1 MASIFFEL
9 SSMSPRLRSF
19 RNSLSYFRGTRTVH
33 VLVIRVICLS
43 LLFAVSDAA
52 CAFQPVVLSTTD
64 SASIATNAATRLHQ
78 IFDEEW
84 QRTLKE
90 NPTQSS
96 RLGDRRYNKL
106 WPDISLTAVR
116 TSQTKTRQVLTAV
129 KALDRSAFSA
139 DDELNARLFE
149 YQYEADISEQRFQLH
164 LLPINHRGGIQD
176 EDTTVDVLQFDTLR
190 DYEDWIARLKAFPE
204 YTARTMA
211 LMRQGIHEKMLHPK
225 IVMQRVPAQIRKQL
239 VDQPQERSYYRPFR
253 TFTVDL
259 TDAEKNRLKKDAAA
273 AIESC
278 ILPSYRTFL
287 ELVEKEYL
295 PACFDEVGC
304 WQRPDGQTMYAELAR
319 RFTTTNLTPQEIHDI
334 GLAEVKRIRS
344 EMEAIQN
351 EVRFQ
356 GSFQEFLIHLRTD
369 KQFYFETPEELLQA
383 YRECCDRINPNLPK
397 LFLKLPK
404 SVYDIRPIPDQM
416 APDTTTAYYRP
427 PAADGT
433 RPGSYFVNL
442 YRPET
447 RPKFEIDA
455 LSLHESVPGHHL
467 QIALSMELTDL
478 PEFRRYGGQIAFVE
492 GWALYTEKLG
502 RELGLYRDPYSRFGQ
517 LTYEMWRAVR
527 LVVDTG
533 MHSLKWRRQEA
544 IDFFAGNTAKSMLD
558 IENEID
564 RYIAWPGQALAYK
577 IGELKIQE
585 LRGRCELELGSRF
598 DVREF
603 HDVVLRN
610 GAVPLDVLDEL
621 VTAWIAAKKQ

>member
-1 MASIFFEL
+1 MLKVKIL
-9 SSMSPRLRSF
+9 
-19 RNSLSYFRGTRTVH
+19 
-33 VLVIRVICLS
+33 CL
-43 LLFAVSDAA
+43 
-52 CAFQPVVLSTTD
+52 CVVLSMPN
-64 SASIATNAATRLHQ
+64 AVHAFQVVAATSTATATRPADAASRLHR

-90 NPTQSS
+90 NPTQASQ
-96 RLGDRRYNKL
+96 LGDRRYNTF
-106 WPDISLTAVR
+106 WPDTSLTAIHV
-116 TSQTKTRQVLTAV
+116 SQTRTRQVLATM
-129 KALDRSAFSA
+129 KALDRSSFSA
-139 DDELNARLFE
+139 DDNLNARLFE
-149 YQYEADISEQRFQLH
+149 FQYEAEISEQRFQLH
-164 LLPINHRGGIQD
+164 LLPVNQRGGIQD

-190 DYEDWIARLKAFPE
+190 DYQDWIARLRAFPL

-211 LMRQGIHEKMLHPK
+211 LMRQGIHERMIHPK
-225 IVMQRVPAQIRKQL
+225 IVMQRVPAQLRKQL
-239 VDQPQERSYYRPFR
+239 VSQPHESPYYKPFR
-253 TFTVDL
+253 TFTVEL
-259 TDAEKNRLKKDAAA
+259 TDTEKNHLRKDAAA

-287 ELVEKEYL
+287 EFFEKEYL
-295 PACFDEVGC
+295 PACFEDVGC
-304 WQRPDGQTMYAELAR
+304 WQRPDGQAMYAELAR

-351 EVRFQ
+351 EVGFQ
-356 GSFQEFLIHLRTD
+356 GSFQEFLIHLRSD
-369 KQFYFETPEELLQA
+369 KQFYFDTPEELLQA

-404 SVYDIRPIPDQM
+404 SAYDIRPIPDQM
-416 APDTTTAYYRP
+416 AQDTTTAYYRP

-467 QIALSMELTDL
+467 QIALSMELTDV
-478 PEFRRYGGQIAFVE
+478 PEFRRYGGHTAFIE

-502 RELGLYRDPYSRFGQ
+502 GELGLYRDPYSRFGQ

-533 MHSLKWRRQEA
+533 MHCLKWSRQEA
-544 IDFFAGNTAKSMLD
+544 IDFFADNTAKSMLD

-585 LRGRCELELGSRF
+585 LRRRCEQELGDRF

-603 HDVVLRN
+603 HDVVLKN

-621 VTAWIAAKKQ
+621 VTAWIAAKKL

>member
-1 MASIFFEL
+1 MLYTPNLCPAFQ
-9 SSMSPRLRSF
+9 
-19 RNSLSYFRGTRTVH
+19 VA
-33 VLVIRVICLS
+33 
-43 LLFAVSDAA
+43 AVSLTAGA
-52 CAFQPVVLSTTD
+52 KSPTE
-64 SASIATNAATRLHQ
+64 AATRLQ
-78 IFDEEW
+78 RIFDEEW

-90 NPTQSS
+90 NPTQASQ
-96 RLGDRRYNKL
+96 LGDRRYNRF
-106 WPDISLTAVR
+106 WPDTSLAAIR
-116 TSQTKTRQVLTAV
+116 ASQTKTRQVLAAA
-129 KALDRSAFSA
+129 KMLDPSQLAAA
-139 DDELNARLFE
+139 DRFNLRLFE

-164 LLPINHRGGIQD
+164 LLPVNQRGGIQD
-176 EDTTVDVLQFDTLR
+176 KDATADLLQFDTLQ
-190 DYEDWIARLKAFPE
+190 DYDDWIARLRAFPV

-211 LMRQGIHEKMLHPK
+211 LMRQGIQEKMLHPK

-239 VDQPQERSYYRPFR
+239 VSQPQDSSYYKPFR
-253 TFTVDL
+253 TFTVEL
-259 TDAEKNRLKKDAAA
+259 TDSEKTRLRRDAAA

-287 ELVEKEYL
+287 EFFETEYL
-295 PACFDEVGC
+295 PACFDDVGC
-304 WQRPDGQTMYAELAR
+304 WQRPNGQAMYAELAR
-319 RFTTTNLTPQEIHDI
+319 RFTTTSLTPQEIHDI
-334 GLAEVKRIRS
+334 GLAEVTRIRV
-344 EMEAIQN
+344 EMEAIRQ
-351 EVRFQ
+351 EVGFQ

-369 KQFYFETPEELLQA
+369 RQFYFDTPTELLQA

-404 SVYDIRPIPDQM
+404 SAYDIRPIPDQM

-467 QIALSMELTDL
+467 QIALSMELTEV
-478 PEFRRYGGQIAFVE
+478 PEFRRHGGHTAFIE

-502 RELGLYRDPYSRFGQ
+502 GELGLYRDPYSRFGQ

-533 MHSLKWRRQEA
+533 MHSLKWSRQEA
-544 IDFFAGNTAKSMLD
+544 IDFFASNTAKSMLD
-558 IENEID
+558 IENEVD

-577 IGELKIQE
+577 IGELRIRE
-585 LRGRCELELGSRF
+585 LRQRSEQELGSRF

-610 GAVPLDVLDEL
+610 GAVPLDVLDEI
-621 VTAWIAAKKQ
+621 VTAWIAAKKL

>member
-1 MASIFFEL
+1 MRIFCVLKVGIFSLWVLLYVPNAAHAFQSVAAS
-9 SSMSPRLRSF
+9 STAAAKSP
-19 RNSLSYFRGTRTVH
+19 
-33 VLVIRVICLS
+33 
-43 LLFAVSDAA
+43 ADAA
-52 CAFQPVVLSTTD
+52 TE
-64 SASIATNAATRLHQ
+64 LHR

-84 QRTLKE
+84 QRTLRE
-90 NPTQSS
+90 NPTQASQ
-96 RLGDRRYNKL
+96 LGDRRYNRF
-106 WPDISLTAVR
+106 WPDTSLTAIR
-116 TSQTKTRQVLTAV
+116 ASQKKTQQILAAV
-129 KALDRSAFSA
+129 KALDRSTLSA
-139 DDELNARLFE
+139 ADSLNARLFE

-164 LLPINHRGGIQD
+164 LLPVNQRGGIQD
-176 EDTTVDVLQFDTLR
+176 EDTTADVLHFDTLR
-190 DYEDWIARLKAFPE
+190 DYEDWIARLKAFPL

-211 LMRQGIHEKMLHPK
+211 LMRQGMHERMLHPK

-239 VDQPQERSYYRPFR
+239 VEQPQESPYYKPFR
-253 TFTVDL
+253 TFTVEL
-259 TDAEKNRLKKDAAA
+259 TDAEKNRLRTDAAE

-278 ILPSYRTFL
+278 ILPSYRAFL
-287 ELVEKEYL
+287 EFFEKEYL
-295 PACFDEVGC
+295 PACFAHVGC

-334 GLAEVKRIRS
+334 GLAEVKRIRA
-344 EMEAIQN
+344 EMEVIQN
-351 EVRFQ
+351 EVGFH

-369 KQFYFETPEELLQA
+369 KQFYFDTPEELLQA
-383 YRECCDRINPNLPK
+383 YRECCERINPNLPK

-404 SVYDIRPIPDQM
+404 SAYDIQSIPDQM

-467 QIALSMELTDL
+467 QIALSMELTDV
-478 PEFRRYGGQIAFVE
+478 PEFRRYGGQTAFVE

-502 RELGLYRDPYSRFGQ
+502 SELGLYRDPYSRFGQ

-533 MHSLKWRRQEA
+533 MHSLKWSREEA

-577 IGELKIQE
+577 IGELKIRE
-585 LRGRCELELGSRF
+585 LRSRCERELGSRF

-603 HDVVLRN
+603 HDVVLQN
-610 GAVPLDVLDEL
+610 GAVPLNVLDEL
-621 VTAWIAAKKQ
+621 VTTWIAAKKP

>member
-1 MASIFFEL
+1 MRIFYVLKVGILCLWVLLDTPNAAHAFQVVV
-9 SSMSPRLRSF
+9 SSTATVKSP
-19 RNSLSYFRGTRTVH
+19 
-33 VLVIRVICLS
+33 
-43 LLFAVSDAA
+43 ADAA
-52 CAFQPVVLSTTD
+52 TELH
-64 SASIATNAATRLHQ
+64 RL
-78 IFDEEW
+78 FDEEW

-90 NPTQSS
+90 NPTQASQ
-96 RLGDRRYNKL
+96 LGDRRHNKF
-106 WPDISLTAVR
+106 WPDTSLTAIR
-116 TSQTKTRQVLTAV
+116 ASQTKTRQGLSAM
-129 KALDRSAFSA
+129 KALDRSTLTAA
-139 DDELNARLFE
+139 DRLNARLFE

-164 LLPINHRGGIQD
+164 LLPINQRGGIQD
-176 EDTTVDVLQFDTLR
+176 KDTTADVLPFDTLR
-190 DYEDWIARLKAFPE
+190 DYEDWIARLNAFPV

-211 LMRQGIHEKMLHPK
+211 LMRQGIHERMLHPK

-239 VDQPQERSYYRPFR
+239 VEQPQDSPYYKPFR
-253 TFTVDL
+253 TFTVEL
-259 TDAEKNRLKKDAAA
+259 TDAEKNRLRTDAAA

-287 ELVEKEYL
+287 EFVEKEYL
-295 PACFDEVGC
+295 PACFDDVGC

-334 GLAEVKRIRS
+334 GLAEVKRIRN
-344 EMEAIQN
+344 EMDAIQN
-351 EVRFQ
+351 EVGFQ

-369 KQFYFETPEELLQA
+369 RQFYFDTPEELLQA

-404 SVYDIRPIPDQM
+404 SAYDIRPIPDQM

-447 RPKFEIDA
+447 RPKYEIDA

-467 QIALSMELTDL
+467 QIALSMELTDV
-478 PEFRRYGGQIAFVE
+478 PEFRRYGGQTAFVE

-502 RELGLYRDPYSRFGQ
+502 SELGLYRDPYSRFGQ

-533 MHSLKWRRQEA
+533 MHSLKWSRQEA
-544 IDFFAGNTAKSMLD
+544 IDYFAGNTAKSMLD

-603 HDVVLRN
+603 HDVVLKN
-610 GAVPLDVLDEL
+610 GAVPLDVLAEM
-621 VTAWIAAKKQ
+621 VTAWIVANKP